1 MIAPLEFTMILLS
14 FINREP
20 LFAFRLNCPLGRELS
35 TKLTLESVINRVLN
49 DGDMT
54 LFVPI
59 IVVVDPIY
67 RFLII
72 RADP

>member
-1 MIAPLEFTMILLS
+1 MTAPLEFTMMRLL
-14 FINREP
+14 FIKRDP

-35 TKLTLESVINRVLN
+35 TKLTLESVINSVLN
-49 DGDMT
+49 DGET
-54 LFVPI
+54 TPFVPT
-59 IVVVDPIY
+59 IVVVDPTY